1 LALTSTYNDTVIT
14 ILGPTSASVS
24 VSGRAVTAGG
34 RPIANAVIFLSD
46 DSGVKRRAITNG
58 FGRYQFDGVEAGRSY
73 VIAAKHKTFQFA
85 RPSFVLQVDDA
96 VENADF
102 AALE

>member
-1 LALTSTYNDTVIT
+1 MIT
-14 ILGPTSASVS
+14 ILGPTAASVS
-24 VSGRAVTAGG
+24 VSGRVVTAGG

-58 FGRYQFDGVEAGRSY
+58 FGRYQFDGVESGRSY
-73 VIAAKHKTFQFA
+73 VINARHKTFQFV
-85 RPSFVLQVDDA
+85 RPSYVVQVDDA

-102 AALE
+102 TSSE